1 MENLDLN
8 DDAQRVV
15 VRTACIDDDDESPVL
30 EQICPLWVHN
40 LAATQAPALL
50 LFDQVTD
57 TTETTLLQSHPRR
70 LRVHGVVTPR
80 TVTARS
86 LTWRPLVDM
95 GEVVGVVFLLGSG
108 RDDVSDDD
116 AKPAARARGRGTDAV
131 ARIEVRAAPP
141 GAALGSVAVVQSSYS
156 PLAMAS
162 GMADPS
168 SYLLY
173 PNPEAHLA
181 SMREVR
187 AQLQRG
193 EDVGYVPARELC
205 VTSAF
210 DRLVLRSNPPLAS
223 SSRATPGA
231 QQGTRSIMKAT
242 CDRDALREGLA
253 IICGVI
259 PTKSP
264 KPILSN
270 VCLVATDDQ
279 VELVGTDQEVSV
291 RFKLDKVDVAEP
303 GPVVIP
309 ARTAFDFVREGRVRT
324 LHSANYDPGS
334 DLSNSLDMAVSAIAG
349 DLRQHAG

>member
-1 MENLDLN
+1 MSVRFAFESHARCTPTPAIGGIYGAAIGLPVGGPWAPMAVSPPRSPPLLASTPSLSMESLDLN
-8 DDAQRVV
+8 DAQTIVV
-15 VRTACIDDDDESPVL
+15 STACIDDDDESPVL

-40 LAATQAPALL
+40 LATQAPALL
-50 LFDQVTD
+50 LFDQTTD

-80 TVTARS
+80 TVAARS

-108 RDDVSDDD
+108 RDEVSDD

-173 PNPEAHLA
+173 PDPEAHLA

-210 DRLVLRSNPPLAS
+210 DRLVLRSNPAETGEQNDAAR
-223 SSRATPGA
+223 RAWLDTKQFLKALSTLTADSVAAYNAAEIDRVGA
-231 QQGTRSIMKAT
+231 FE
-242 CDRDALREGLA
+242 LRHAHGSWR
-253 IICGVI
+253 G
-259 PTKSP
+259 
-264 KPILSN
+264 
-270 VCLVATDDQ
+270 
-279 VELVGTDQEVSV
+279 SV
-291 RFKLDKVDVAEP
+291 V
-303 GPVVIP
+303 
-309 ARTAFDFVREGRVRT
+309 
-324 LHSANYDPGS
+324 
-334 DLSNSLDMAVSAIAG
+334 
-349 DLRQHAG
+349 

>member
-1 MENLDLN
+1 METLDLN
-8 DDAQRVV
+8 DDAQKVV
-15 VRTACIDDDDESPVL
+15 VRTACNDDDESPAL

-50 LFDQVTD
+50 LFDQAAD

-108 RDDVSDDD
+108 RDEVGDD

-173 PNPEAHLA
+173 PDPEAHLA

-210 DRLVLRSNPPLAS
+210 DRLVLRSNPAE
-223 SSRATPGA
+223 TGA
-231 QQGTRSIMKAT
+231 QNDAARRAWLDTKQFLKALST
-242 CDRDALREGLA
+242 LTADSVTAYNAAEIDRVGAFELRHTHGSWR
-253 IICGVI
+253 G
-259 PTKSP
+259 
-264 KPILSN
+264 
-270 VCLVATDDQ
+270 
-279 VELVGTDQEVSV
+279 SV
-291 RFKLDKVDVAEP
+291 V
-303 GPVVIP
+303 
-309 ARTAFDFVREGRVRT
+309 
-324 LHSANYDPGS
+324 
-334 DLSNSLDMAVSAIAG
+334 
-349 DLRQHAG
+349 

>member
-1 MENLDLN
+1 MSVRFSLEVPHRCAPTPQVGGIYGQAIGLPVGGLWGTPMAVSPPRSPPLLPSASTLSVESLDLN
-8 DDAQRVV
+8 DARH
-15 VRTACIDDDDESPVL
+15 AEADEDQSPVL
-30 EQICPLWVHN
+30 EQVCPLWVHE
-40 LAATQAPALL
+40 LATQASVLVR
-50 LFDQVTD
+50 FDQSAD
-57 TTETTLLQSHPRR
+57 TTGTTLLQSHPRR
-70 LRVHGVVTPR
+70 LRVRGVVTPR

-86 LTWRPLVDM
+86 LTWRPLIDA

-108 RDDVSDDD
+108 RDDDDD

-141 GAALGSVAVVQSSYS
+141 GAAALGSVAVVQSSYS

-210 DRLVLRSNPPLAS
+210 DRLVLRANPAETGEQNDAARRAWLDTKQFLKTLS
-223 SSRATPGA
+223 SLTADCVTAYNAAEIDRVGA
-231 QQGTRSIMKAT
+231 FE
-242 CDRDALREGLA
+242 LRHTHGSWR
-253 IICGVI
+253 G
-259 PTKSP
+259 
-264 KPILSN
+264 
-270 VCLVATDDQ
+270 
-279 VELVGTDQEVSV
+279 SV
-291 RFKLDKVDVAEP
+291 V
-303 GPVVIP
+303 
-309 ARTAFDFVREGRVRT
+309 
-324 LHSANYDPGS
+324 
-334 DLSNSLDMAVSAIAG
+334 
-349 DLRQHAG
+349 

>member
-1 MENLDLN
+1 MREGRDTRGHLVDKDAERQALGMSVRFAFESHARCTPTPAIGGIYGAAIGLPVGGPWAPMAVSPPRSPPLLASTPALSMENLDLN
-8 DDAQRVV
+8 DDAQKVV
-15 VRTACIDDDDESPVL
+15 VRAACDDDESPVL

-40 LAATQAPALL
+40 LAIQAPALL
-50 LFDQVTD
+50 LFDQAAD

-70 LRVHGVVTPR
+70 LRVHGVVTPK

-108 RDDVSDDD
+108 RDEVCEDD
-116 AKPAARARGRGTDAV
+116 AKPAARARGRGADAV
-131 ARIEVRAAPP
+131 ARIEVSAAPP

-187 AQLQRG
+187 VQLQQG

-210 DRLVLRSNPPLAS
+210 DRLVLRSNPAE
-223 SSRATPGA
+223 TGA
-231 QQGTRSIMKAT
+231 QNDAARRAWLDTKQFLKALST
-242 CDRDALREGLA
+242 LTADSVTAYNAAEIDRVGAFELRHTHGSWR
-253 IICGVI
+253 G
-259 PTKSP
+259 
-264 KPILSN
+264 
-270 VCLVATDDQ
+270 
-279 VELVGTDQEVSV
+279 SV
-291 RFKLDKVDVAEP
+291 V
-303 GPVVIP
+303 
-309 ARTAFDFVREGRVRT
+309 
-324 LHSANYDPGS
+324 
-334 DLSNSLDMAVSAIAG
+334 
-349 DLRQHAG
+349 

>member
-1 MENLDLN
+1 METLDLN
-8 DDAQRVV
+8 DSQTVV
-15 VRTACIDDDDESPVL
+15 VRTAHAANDDESPTL

-40 LAATQAPALL
+40 LGTQAPTLL
-50 LFDQVTD
+50 LFDQAVD
-57 TTETTLLQSHPRR
+57 TSETTLLQSQPRR
-70 LRVHGVVTPR
+70 LHVHGVVTPK

-95 GEVVGVVFLLGSG
+95 GEVVGVVFLLGNG
-108 RDDVSDDD
+108 RDEDGVSDD
-116 AKPAARARGRGTDAV
+116 AKPATRERGRGTDAV

-141 GAALGSVAVVQSSYS
+141 RATLGSVAVVQSSYS

-210 DRLVLRSNPPLAS
+210 DRLVLRSNPAETGEQNDAARRAWLDTKQFLKALSTLTADSVIAYNAAEIDRVDAFELRHTHESWRS
-223 SSRATPGA
+223 S
-231 QQGTRSIMKAT
+231 
-242 CDRDALREGLA
+242 
-253 IICGVI
+253 
-259 PTKSP
+259 
-264 KPILSN
+264 
-270 VCLVATDDQ
+270 
-279 VELVGTDQEVSV
+279 
-291 RFKLDKVDVAEP
+291 
-303 GPVVIP
+303 VV
-309 ARTAFDFVREGRVRT
+309 
-324 LHSANYDPGS
+324 
-334 DLSNSLDMAVSAIAG
+334 
-349 DLRQHAG
+349 

>member
-1 MENLDLN
+1 MSVRFSLEVPHRCAPTPQVGGIYGQAIGLPVGGLWGTPMAVSPPRSPPLLPSASTLSVESLDLN
-8 DDAQRVV
+8 DARH
-15 VRTACIDDDDESPVL
+15 AEADEDQSPVL
-30 EQICPLWVHN
+30 EQVCPLWVHE
-40 LAATQAPALL
+40 LATQASVLVR
-50 LFDQVTD
+50 FDQSAD
-57 TTETTLLQSHPRR
+57 TTGTTLLQSHPRR
-70 LRVHGVVTPR
+70 LRVRGVVTPR

-86 LTWRPLVDM
+86 LTWRPLIDA

-108 RDDVSDDD
+108 RDDDDD

-141 GAALGSVAVVQSSYS
+141 GAAALGSVAVVQSSYS

-210 DRLVLRSNPPLAS
+210 DRLVLRANPAETGEQNDAAR
-223 SSRATPGA
+223 RAWLDTKQFLKTLSALTADSVTAYNAAEIDRVGA
-231 QQGTRSIMKAT
+231 FE
-242 CDRDALREGLA
+242 LRHTHGSWR
-253 IICGVI
+253 G
-259 PTKSP
+259 
-264 KPILSN
+264 
-270 VCLVATDDQ
+270 
-279 VELVGTDQEVSV
+279 SV
-291 RFKLDKVDVAEP
+291 V
-303 GPVVIP
+303 
-309 ARTAFDFVREGRVRT
+309 
-324 LHSANYDPGS
+324 
-334 DLSNSLDMAVSAIAG
+334 
-349 DLRQHAG
+349 